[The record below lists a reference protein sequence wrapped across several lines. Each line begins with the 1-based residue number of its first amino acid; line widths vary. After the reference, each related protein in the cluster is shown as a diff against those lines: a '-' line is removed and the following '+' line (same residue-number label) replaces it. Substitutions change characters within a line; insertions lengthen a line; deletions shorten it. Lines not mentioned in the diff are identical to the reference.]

1 MIWDGQLGPSV
12 AILIIFKQLNC
23 SALDEQPFYCE
34 GMLNA
39 QNDQG
44 EQIPQNN
51 SLYLKD
57 LLSTISKRFSLF
69 FHLFLMSLCL
79 PNPPTV
85 DESTKKSLKY
95 SLEKLGAPS
104 SNLAIVYLLK
114 QITIKQRNM

>member
-12 AILIIFKQLNC
+12 AILINKQLKLNC
-23 SALDEQPFYCE
+23 PALDEQPFYCE

-44 EQIPQNN
+44 EQIPQDN

-79 PNPPTV
+79 PNPPT
-85 DESTKKSLKY
+85 
-95 SLEKLGAPS
+95 
-104 SNLAIVYLLK
+104 
-114 QITIKQRNM
+114 